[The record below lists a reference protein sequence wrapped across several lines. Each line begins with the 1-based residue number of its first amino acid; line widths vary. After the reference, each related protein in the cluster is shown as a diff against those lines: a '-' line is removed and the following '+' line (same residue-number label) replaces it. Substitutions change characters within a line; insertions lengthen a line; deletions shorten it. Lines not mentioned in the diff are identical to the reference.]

1 MNTTKA
7 LFSPLE
13 HFSDRTL
20 LITGLAASAA
30 GLGLSVGFD
39 VAQDGIF
46 DLHIA
51 RLPFQTH
58 LLFLTGN
65 ILLTALSLFLA
76 GKVINPGT
84 RLIDMVKVSMI
95 ARIPLYLLIPF
106 IGNRAMV
113 SLSERLVK
121 QATSGGSIPQPESSD
136 MALLLLL
143 SLVSILFLA
152 GFFVVLVNGFRVAAN
167 AKKWQHY
174 LLLAAV
180 VLAAEVLSKFLYA
193 KMLILF

>member
-1 MNTTKA
+1 MTTSKA

-13 HFSDRTL
+13 YFSDRIL

-58 LLFLTGN
+58 LLFLAGN
-65 ILLTALSLFLA
+65 IFLTALGLFLA
-76 GKVINPGT
+76 GRLINPGT
-84 RLIDMVKVSMI
+84 RLIDMVKASMI
-95 ARIPLYLLIPF
+95 ARIPLYLAIPF

-121 QATSGGSIPQPESSD
+121 QTTGNSLPQLEGPD

-143 SLVSILFLA
+143 SLVSILFLV
-152 GFFVVLVNGFRVAAN
+152 GFFVLLVNGFRVAAN

-174 LLLAAV
+174 LLLAIV
-180 VLAAEVLSKFLYA
+180 ILAIEVASKFLYA
-193 KMLILF
+193 KMVTMF

>member
-13 HFSDRTL
+13 YFSDRIL
-20 LITGLAASAA
+20 LIAGLAASAA

-65 ILLTALSLFLA
+65 ILLTALGLFFI
-76 GKVINPGT
+76 GKIINSGT
-84 RLIDMVKVSMI
+84 RLIDMVKVGMI
-95 ARIPLYLLIPF
+95 ARIPLYLAIPL
-106 IGNRAMV
+106 IGNKTMI
-113 SLSERLVK
+113 SLTERLVK
-121 QATSGGSIPQPESSD
+121 QTTGNSLPQLEASD
-136 MALLLLL
+136 MALLLFL
-143 SLVSILFLA
+143 SLVSVLCIA
-152 GFFVVLVNGFRVAAN
+152 GFFVLLVNGFRVAAN

-180 VLAAEVLSKFLYA
+180 VLATEVLSKFLYT
-193 KMLILF
+193 KMVALL

>member
-13 HFSDRTL
+13 HFSDRIL
-20 LITGLAASAA
+20 LITGLAASVA

-39 VAQDGIF
+39 VAQDGIL

-65 ILLTALSLFLA
+65 VILTALSLFLA
-76 GKVINPGT
+76 GRVINSGT
-84 RLIDMVKVSMI
+84 RLIDMVKVTMI
-95 ARIPLYLLIPF
+95 ARIPLYLAIPF

-121 QATSGGSIPQPESSD
+121 QTTGTSFPQLEGPD

-143 SLVSILFLA
+143 SLVSVLFLA
-152 GFFVVLVNGFRVAAN
+152 GFFVLLVNGFRVAAN

-180 VLAAEVLSKFLYA
+180 ILATEVLSKFLYA
-193 KMLILF
+193 KMVALF

>member
-1 MNTTKA
+1 MNTVKA

-13 HFSDRTL
+13 YFSDRIL
-20 LITGLAASAA
+20 LVTGLIASAA
-30 GLGLSVGFD
+30 GLALSAGFD
-39 VAQDGIF
+39 IAQDGIF

-58 LLFLTGN
+58 LLFLAGN
-65 ILLTALSLFLA
+65 IFLTALSLFLA

-95 ARIPLYLLIPF
+95 ARIPLYLVILF

-121 QATSGGSIPQPESSD
+121 QTASGGPMPQPEGSD

-143 SLVSILFLA
+143 SLVSVVFLA
-152 GFFVVLVNGFRVAAN
+152 GFFVLLVNGFRVAAN

-174 LLLAAV
+174 LSLVAV
-180 VLAAEVLSKFLYA
+180 ILAAEVLSKFLYV
-193 KMLILF
+193 KMVALF

>member
-13 HFSDRTL
+13 HFSDRIL

-30 GLGLSVGFD
+30 GLGLSAGFD

-51 RLPFQTH
+51 SLPFQTH
-58 LLFLTGN
+58 LLFLAGN
-65 ILLTALSLFLA
+65 IILTALSLFLT
-76 GKVINPGT
+76 GRVINSGT

-95 ARIPLYLLIPF
+95 ARIPLYLAIPF

-121 QATSGGSIPQPESSD
+121 QTTGTSFPQLGGSD

-143 SLVSILFLA
+143 SLVSVLFLA
-152 GFFVVLVNGFRVAAN
+152 GFFVLLVNGFRVAAN

-174 LLLAAV
+174 LSLAAV
-180 VLAAEVLSKFLYA
+180 ILIAEVLSKFLYA
-193 KMLILF
+193 KMVVLF

>member
-13 HFSDRTL
+13 YFNDRIL

-65 ILLTALSLFLA
+65 IVLTALGLFLI
-76 GKVINPGT
+76 GKIINPGT
-84 RLIDMVKVSMI
+84 RLIDMVKVGMI
-95 ARIPLYLLIPF
+95 ARIPLYLAIPF
-106 IGNRAMV
+106 IGNRKMI
-113 SLSERLVK
+113 SLTERLVR
-121 QATSGGSIPQPESSD
+121 QTTGNSLPQLEASD
-136 MALLLLL
+136 MALLLFL
-143 SLVSILFLA
+143 SLVSVLCIA
-152 GFFVVLVNGFRVAAN
+152 GFFVLLVNGFRVAAN

-174 LLLAAV
+174 LSLAAV
-180 VLAAEVLSKFLYA
+180 ILAAEVLSKFLYA
-193 KMLILF
+193 KMVALF